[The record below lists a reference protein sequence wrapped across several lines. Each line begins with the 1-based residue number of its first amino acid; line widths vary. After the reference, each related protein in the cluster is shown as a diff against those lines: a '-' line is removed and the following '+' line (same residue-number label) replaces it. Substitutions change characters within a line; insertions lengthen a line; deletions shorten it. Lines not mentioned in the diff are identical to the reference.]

1 MTRDLSAEKV
11 QTLLTNNG
19 ALESATELVHFQEPM
34 MRSSLLFLQ
43 EERAKMAAKMF
54 TRIRKVYLFFMVRD
68 NEVNPFV
75 EKKPCTG
82 AGL

>member
-11 QTLLTNNG
+11 QTLLTNDG

-43 EERAKMAAKMF
+43 EERAKML
-54 TRIRKVYLFFMVRD
+54 TRIRKMYLFFMVRD

>member
-1 MTRDLSAEKV
+1 
-11 QTLLTNNG
+11 
-19 ALESATELVHFQEPM
+19 M

-43 EERAKMAAKMF
+43 EERAKMAAKML
-54 TRIRKVYLFFMVRD
+54 TRIRKVYLFFMVRG
-68 NEVNPFV
+68 NEVKPFV